1 MMCLPRADELQ
12 PSPCDFRLAGVGHA
26 TARNK
31 PRGCHEQS
39 TCAYSYH
46 HFSAHERRER
56 NLMPCKKKDDG
67 GEGSAHKQKLSPST
81 QRNCQEVKCENDRD
95 AGRAHWFLFAF
106 FFSSPKSFVSLF
118 SSSAQ
123 QLSRRCPGSSFY
135 CCLVREGKL
144 IVNKNQKERPKTFEN
159 GSVMLTAHP
168 EADKVTSTSS
178 TTPISLTMDD

>member
-56 NLMPCKKKDDG
+56 ERNLMPCKKKDDG
-67 GEGSAHKQKLSPST
+67 GEGSAHKQQLSPST

-106 FFSSPKSFVSLF
+106 FFSSSSPKSFVSFVFSPATF
-118 SSSAQ
+118 SS
-123 QLSRRCPGSSFY
+123 LSRFQFLLLFGS
-135 CCLVREGKL
+135 
-144 IVNKNQKERPKTFEN
+144 
-159 GSVMLTAHP
+159 
-168 EADKVTSTSS
+168 
-178 TTPISLTMDD
+178 